1 MPRAANAREK
11 VERDRQIVAAK
22 ARSLSDATVADTF
35 NVDESTV
42 REVMAQW
49 RETQPS
55 LRSVDPI
62 DVVEQVLFELRG
74 SIEELAVISS
84 TTKNDNVRVGAIDK
98 KLKAMQQMTALMQA
112 TGVLPNDLGTLKV
125 DMDVRAFAATVLRVF
140 ADEGIPPEV
149 VAKIMGEIEQFSGG
163 ALPRSTT

>member
-1 MPRAANAREK
+1 VARAKNAAEK

-49 RETQPS
+49 RESQPN
-55 LRSVDPI
+55 LKTIDPI
-62 DVVEQVLFELRG
+62 EVVEQVLFELRG
-74 SIEELAVISS
+74 SIEELALVSS
-84 TTKNDNVRVGAIDK
+84 TTKNDNVRVGAIKARIDALDK
-98 KLKAMQQMTALMQA
+98 MTSLMQA

-140 ADEGIPPEV
+140 TEEQVPEETV
-149 VAKIMGEIEQFSGG
+149 EKVMTAISQFAGN
-163 ALPRSTT
+163 

>member
-1 MPRAANAREK
+1 MARAKNAAEK

-49 RETQPS
+49 RESQPN
-55 LRSVDPI
+55 LKTIDPI
-62 DVVEQVLFELRG
+62 EVVEQVLFELRG
-74 SIEELAVISS
+74 SIEELALVSS
-84 TTKNDNVRVGAIDK
+84 TTKNDNVRVGAIKARIDALDK
-98 KLKAMQQMTALMQA
+98 MTSLMQA

-140 ADEGIPPEV
+140 TEEQVPEETV
-149 VAKIMGEIEQFSGG
+149 EKVMTAISQFAGN
-163 ALPRSTT
+163 

>member
-1 MPRAANAREK
+1 MGRAKNAEEK
-11 VERDRQIVAAK
+11 VARDRQIVAAK

-35 NVDESTV
+35 GVDASTV

-62 DVVEQVLFELRG
+62 DVVEEMLFELRG
-74 SIEELAVISS
+74 SIEELALVSS
-84 TTKNDNVRVGAIDK
+84 TTTNDNVRVGAIGKRLDA
-98 KLKAMQQMTALMQA
+98 LKQMAHLMQA

-140 ADEGIPPEV
+140 ADEDVPDKTVGKVMDAIS
-149 VAKIMGEIEQFSGG
+149 QFSGG
-163 ALPRSTT
+163 QLPRPD